1 MFEKLITRPIFSVV
15 ISTVIVIMGIMGLTS
30 LPMTLYPDI
39 APPCVF
45 VRAQYPGANAQT
57 TLRSVAPVI
66 EEAINGVE
74 NMTYMTTNIGNDGS
88 MSISVYFKLGTNPDI
103 AAVNVQNRV
112 ATITSQLPEAVVRA
126 GITTEKQ
133 QNSTIYI
140 GGLRSKSPDYDEV
153 FIQNYLLINAVPEM
167 KRITGVSRI
176 ELFGMKNYAMRV
188 WLKPDK
194 MGMYGI
200 TPEEVA
206 AAIQEQNVEIA
217 PGSLGENSGDRFQYI
232 MTYRGRF
239 TTPEEFSDIVL
250 RADSSGEVL
259 RLKDVAQVEFDSY
272 TYNSTSELSQIPGI
286 AFAVYQTSGSNAN
299 EIQIKLNEL
308 IEEQSKELPSG
319 LEFVDVYT
327 TKTALD
333 SSINQ
338 VIETLIQAF
347 ILVFIVVYVF
357 LQNWRS
363 TLIIGVTIPVSIV
376 GTFFGIQA
384 AGLSINLL
392 TLFSLVLSVGIVVDN
407 AVVVIEAVN
416 KKMNRRNVLEATR
429 NAIGEISGAVVSSTL
444 VMIAVFAPVGF
455 IEGSVGLFY
464 RQFSITMMVT
474 ITISGICALTLCP
487 ALAVLLIRPEEPE
500 GSRRNI
506 IMRYADAF
514 GATFNY
520 QFAKLSSGYMKF
532 VSKMLRNPKM
542 SFLALVIITAI
553 TAIGFV
559 STPSG
564 FIPDEDDNTLVA
576 TLNMPPA
583 TSVAETKEIM
593 AKMDS
598 IIMSK
603 QYSRETAVI
612 TGYDMMNSAF
622 NSSAGTLF
630 IALKEVDERD
640 DAVDIWQII
649 DELSKDMQSLVTEGI
664 AFVSKMPT
672 IPGFGNFSG
681 LEMQIL
687 DRTAGSLDSFVVAT
701 NTFLKRLEQ
710 EPEVDY
716 AVHAFRTDYPTYEVK
731 IDHSRA
737 KQSGVSITTIANAM
751 QMYYGSIEAADF
763 ARFGKN
769 YKVIMQAKAEQ
780 RRTSESLNNIF
791 VATDNGEQFP
801 LSTFVTL
808 KESQGPM
815 TVARF
820 NMYNSILVNVA
831 PAPGYSTGQ
840 LMEAIKRVAD
850 ESMPQGMAYDWQGMA
865 REEANSGS
873 STTMI
878 FLLSS
883 ILIFLVLAAQYE
895 SLFLPFAIL
904 LSVPTAL
911 FGVITSINIAGI
923 SNNIFVQIAML
934 MLIGLIAKNS
944 ILIVENALQLRL
956 AGHTLPSAAAL
967 AAKSRLRPILM
978 TSLTSVIGTAP
989 MIFVTGVS
997 AVGNQA
1003 IGVAVVGGFLTGIIG
1018 GVLITPSLF
1027 VIFRWMEEKVRK

>member
-15 ISTVIVIMGIMGLTS
+15 ISIVIVIMGIMGLTS

-39 APPCVF
+39 APPCVY
-45 VRAQYPGANAQT
+45 VNARYPGANAQT

-74 NMTYMTTNIGNDGS
+74 NMTYMNTNIGNDGS

-140 GGLRSKSPDYDEV
+140 GGLRSERPEYDEV
-153 FIQNYLLINAVPEM
+153 FIQNYLLINAIPEM

-176 ELFGMKNYAMRV
+176 DLYGMKNYAMRV

-194 MGMYGI
+194 MGMYNI

-206 AAIQEQNVEIA
+206 AAISEQNIEIA
-217 PGSLGENSGDRFQYI
+217 PGTLGENSGENFQYT
-232 MTYRGRF
+232 MTYKGKF

-250 RADSSGEVL
+250 RADSSGESL
-259 RLKDVAQVEFDSY
+259 RLKDVAHVELDSY
-272 TYNSTSELSQIPGI
+272 SYNSSSQLSQIPGI
-286 AFAVYQTSGSNAN
+286 TFAVYQTSGSNAN
-299 EIQIKLNEL
+299 EIQIKLSEL
-308 IEEQSKELPSG
+308 LEKQSKELPAG
-319 LEFVDVYT
+319 LEFVDIYT

-347 ILVFIVVYVF
+347 ILVFLVVYIF

-363 TLIIGVTIPVSIV
+363 TVIIGITIPVSIV
-376 GTFFGIQA
+376 GTFFGMQA

-416 KKMNRRNVLEATR
+416 KKMNGRTVLEATR
-429 NAIGEISGAVVSSTL
+429 CAIGEISGAVVSSTL

-455 IEGSVGLFY
+455 IDGSVGLFY

-487 ALAVLLIRPEEPE
+487 ALAVLLIHPEEPT
-500 GSRRNI
+500 GKDKNFM
-506 IMRYADAF
+506 MRYADAF
-514 GATFNY
+514 GAAFNY
-520 QFAKLSSGYMKF
+520 QFARLSGGYMKL
-532 VSKMLRNPKM
+532 VGKMLRNPKM
-542 SFLALVIITAI
+542 SFLALAIVIAI

-564 FIPDEDDNTLVA
+564 FIPEEDDNTLVV

-583 TSVAETKEIM
+583 TSVAETNAVM

-603 QYSRETAVI
+603 QYSRETAVV
-612 TGYDMMNSAF
+612 TGFDLMNSAF

-630 IALKEVDERD
+630 IALKEVQERD
-640 DAVDIWQII
+640 GGTDIWTIR
-649 DELSKDMQSLVTEGI
+649 DELAVELNNHVTEGI
-664 AFVSKMPT
+664 TFVSKMPT

-687 DRTAGSLDSFVVAT
+687 DRTAGDLDSFVVAT

-716 AVHAFRTDYPTYEVK
+716 AVHAFRTDYPTYEVL

-780 RRTSESLNNIF
+780 RRTPESLNNIF
-791 VATDNGEQFP
+791 ITAENGEKFP
-801 LSTFVTL
+801 LSTFVAL

-820 NMYNSILVNVA
+820 NMYNSILVNVS

-850 ESMPQGMAYDWQGMA
+850 ENMPQGMAYDWQGMA

-873 STTMI
+873 STAMI

-911 FGVITSINIAGI
+911 LGVIASINMAGI

-956 AGHTLPSAAAL
+956 SGHSLAGAASL

-1027 VIFRWMEEKVRK
+1027 VIFRWMEEKMRK